1 MQILVKYSK
10 LETQSSSVPV
20 KVSLMNAF
28 KGVPLAY
35 VCEYTVVLSSL
46 GQHHCIDHQ
55 VEK

>member
-10 LETQSSSVPV
+10 LETKSSCVREGF
-20 KVSLMNAF
+20 SLMNAF
-28 KGVPLAY
+28 KGVPLLHS
-35 VCEYTVVLSSL
+35 LSV

>member
-20 KVSLMNAF
+20 NVSLMNAF

-35 VCEYTVVLSSL
+35 VCEYTVLSSL